1 MSKTQHLIGKTLRE
15 LGYTGSYVVY
25 GPVTDQESYEEKVKM
40 VTGVDETDS
49 AILGISTIPYTQF
62 EPKYTEVKN
71 AYPMR
76 LLRVE
81 RDKRLAETDWTQNP
95 DVPEATRNAWVT
107 YRQALRD
114 LPSTATP
121 TLDSDGDLDK
131 SSVAWPTKPL

>member
-1 MSKTQHLIGKTLRE
+1 MSKTQSLIGKTLRE

-25 GPVTDQESYEEKVKM
+25 GPVTDQESYEDKVKM
-40 VTGVDETDS
+40 VIGVDETDS

-71 AYPMR
+71 AYPME

-81 RDKRLAETDWTQNP
+81 RDKRLAESDWTQNQ
-95 DVPEATRNAWVT
+95 DVSETTKNAWTT

-114 LPSTATP
+114 LPLTATP
-121 TLDSDGDLDK
+121 TLDSSGDLDK
-131 SSVAWPTKPL
+131 SSVTWPSKP